1 MSKLAFFRQSGWM
14 VIATGVS
21 GALFALV
28 HTLAKRPGAGMS
40 ADDYTL
46 FGALLSILAQMTIPA
61 VGLQL
66 TMVKLSVEADESG
79 GRNAL
84 AGAARSLLMGTFVFW
99 VACALVVFICQDA
112 ILASYRITN
121 PWTLWA
127 TVLLGLTSLWSP
139 IFFGILQGRQNFL
152 WLGLVSIFNSGA
164 RVGLLALA
172 VLVWGATVTHGIVA
186 ALIGMLVALVLGGW
200 QVRDALFGKA
210 DPFKWLPWLK
220 RVVPMTLGYGAATF
234 MLTEDPIIVRRYF
247 LESSQSEPYIM
258 AGTLGRVVFFFLA
271 PLTTVMFP
279 KIAQSAANSEKVSVL
294 MQALGVT
301 ALMGVGTALCLT
313 IMPQVPL
320 FLLYGQSQSP
330 ALELIPIYA
339 WCLLPLPLANVLVNN
354 LLARERYG
362 VVPWITALA
371 VAYYF
376 VLSHVAKTSAGQS
389 PQRFDA
395 ILYTLGGFGVLLLGV
410 CLAYTW
416 QDIRRTKPAAAPV
429 NA

>member
-21 GALFALV
+21 GAFFALV
-28 HTLAKRPGAGMS
+28 HTLAKRPEAGMS

-46 FGALLSILAQMTIPA
+46 FGALLSILGQMTIPA

-66 TMVKLSVEADESG
+66 TMVKLAVDADESG

-84 AGAARSLLMGTFVFW
+84 AGATRSLLTGTFALWAV
-99 VACALVVFICQDA
+99 CALAVFIFQES
-112 ILASYRITN
+112 ILTNYRISN

-139 IFFGILQGRQNFL
+139 IFFGVLQGRQNFL

-164 RVGLLALA
+164 RVGFLALA
-172 VLVWGATVTHGIVA
+172 VLLWGATVTHGIVA
-186 ALIGMLVALVLGGW
+186 ALIGMAVALALGGW
-200 QVRDALFGKA
+200 QVRDAFTGKA
-210 DPFKWLPWLK
+210 EPFKWIPWLK

-247 LESSQSEPYIM
+247 LESSQTEPYIM
-258 AGTLGRVVFFFLA
+258 AGTLARVVFFFLA

-279 KIAQSAANSEKVSVL
+279 KIARSAANSEKTSVL

-313 IMPQVPL
+313 IIPQVPM
-320 FLLYGQSQSP
+320 FLLYAQSP
-330 ALELIPIYA
+330 PAALGLVPIYA

-362 VVPWITALA
+362 VVPWLAALA

-376 VLSHVAKTSAGQS
+376 ALSHVAKTRAELS
-389 PQRFDA
+389 PQRFDT
-395 ILYTLGGFGVLLLGV
+395 ILYTLGGFGILLLGV
-410 CLAYTW
+410 CLIYTW
-416 QDIRRTKPAAAPV
+416 QDIKRVKPAAAPV
-429 NA
+429 NV

>member
-14 VIATGVS
+14 LIATGVS
-21 GALFALV
+21 GGLFALV
-28 HTLAKRPGAGMS
+28 HTLAKRPGVGMS

-79 GRNAL
+79 SRTAL
-84 AGAARSLLMGTFVFW
+84 AGATRSLLAGTFAFW
-99 VACALVVFICQDA
+99 AVCALAVFIFQDS
-112 ILASYRITN
+112 ILANYRISN

-139 IFFGILQGRQNFL
+139 IFFGVLQGRQNFL

-164 RVGLLALA
+164 RVGFLALA
-172 VLVWGATVTHGIVA
+172 VLLWGATVTHGIVA
-186 ALIGMLVALVLGGW
+186 ALIGMAVALLIGGW
-200 QVRDALFGKA
+200 QVRDAFVGKA
-210 DPFKWLPWLK
+210 DSFKWIPWLK
-220 RVVPMTLGYGAATF
+220 RVIPMTLGYGAATF
-234 MLTEDPIIVRRYF
+234 LLTEDPIIVRRYF
-247 LESSQSEPYIM
+247 LESSQTEPYVM

-279 KIAQSAANSEKVSVL
+279 KIARSAANSEKVSVL
-294 MQALGVT
+294 LQALGIT

-313 IMPQVPL
+313 IIPQVPMML
-320 FLLYGQSQSP
+320 IYGQSQSP
-330 ALELIPIYA
+330 AIQLIPLYA

-362 VVPWITALA
+362 VVPWLAALA
-371 VAYYF
+371 VAYYY
-376 VLSHVAKTSAGQS
+376 VLSHVAKTSAAQS
-389 PQRFDA
+389 PQRFDTV
-395 ILYTLGGFGVLLLGV
+395 LYTLGGFGILLLGV
-410 CLAYTW
+410 CLIYTW
-416 QDIRRTKPAAAPV
+416 QDIRRAKPTVSAV

>member
-28 HTLAKRPGAGMS
+28 HTLAKRPEIGMS

-66 TMVKLSVEADESG
+66 TMVKLAVEAEESG

-84 AGAARSLLMGTFVFW
+84 AGATRSLLAGTFAFW
-99 VACALVVFICQDA
+99 AVCALAVFIFQES
-112 ILASYRITN
+112 ILTNYRISN

-127 TVLLGLTSLWSP
+127 TVLLGLASLWSP
-139 IFFGILQGRQNFL
+139 IFFGVLQGRQNFL

-164 RVGLLALA
+164 RVGFLALA
-172 VLVWGATVTHGIVA
+172 VLLWGATVTHGIVA
-186 ALIGMLVALVLGGW
+186 ALIGMAVALAFGGW
-200 QVRDALFGKA
+200 QVRDAFIGKA
-210 DPFKWLPWLK
+210 EPFKWIPWLK
-220 RVVPMTLGYGAATF
+220 RVIPMTLGYGAATF

-247 LESSQSEPYIM
+247 LESSQTEPYIM
-258 AGTLGRVVFFFLA
+258 AGTLARVVFFFLA

-279 KIAQSAANSEKVSVL
+279 KIARSAASSEKTSVL

-313 IMPQVPL
+313 IIPQVPM

-362 VVPWITALA
+362 VVPWLAALA
-371 VAYYF
+371 AAYYF
-376 VLSHVAKTSAGQS
+376 ALSHVAKTSAEQS
-389 PQRFDA
+389 PQRFDT
-395 ILYTLGGFGVLLLGV
+395 ILYTLGGFGILLLGV
-410 CLAYTW
+410 CLIYAW
-416 QDIRRTKPAAAPV
+416 QDIRRGKPAITPV